1 DFFFFLEIFL
11 PLFFYFFKM
20 FTTAI
25 IKLIHRPLK
34 LFPYFIGFFSGYRT
48 HSLPAIHQAL
58 HLGVPLI
65 KIISTLNLMSMV
77 YQFQLFLIM
86 LLFLLP
92 DLILV
97 FSL

>member
-1 DFFFFLEIFL
+1 DFFLLLEVFLS
-11 PLFFYFFKM
+11 LFFYLFKM
-20 FTTAI
+20 FTAAI

-34 LFPYFIGFFSGYRT
+34 LFPNFIGFFSGHRT

-65 KIISTLNLMSMV
+65 KIVRIFDLVSLI

-86 LLFLLP
+86 LLFLLL
-92 DLILV
+92 DLILT